1 LTNVLICDT
10 ILAQNMRCQSCGN
23 RMEEKEEKWV
33 CPKCGWVRPF
43 HFYPYPKD
51 YKDGADTGNSDFDYD
66 GHPR

>member
-1 LTNVLICDT
+1 
-10 ILAQNMRCQSCGN
+10 MRCQSCGN
-23 RMEEKEEKWV
+23 RMEEKKDKWV

-51 YKDGADTGNSDFDYD
+51 YKDGADSSNIDFDYD